1 MRKAGAMLKAFRLG
15 LPGLVVMV
23 LGRLAATG
31 RLPRNL
37 FAGIRLPSTMRSDE
51 AWRAGHEAAASALM
65 IAGLGPVVTGII
77 VGIKNP
83 GRKGQ
88 TVFSKISN
96 LWLLG
101 WIGFASVQAN
111 RAARATSADGGG

>member
-1 MRKAGAMLKAFRLG
+1 MLKAFRLA
-15 LPGLVVMV
+15 LPGLIVMV
-23 LGRLAATG
+23 VGRMAATG

-65 IAGLGPVVTGII
+65 VAGIVPVVTAII
-77 VGIKNP
+77 VGAKNP

-88 TVFSKISN
+88 SVLSKVSN
-96 LWLLG
+96 IWLLG
-101 WIGFASVQAN
+101 WIGFASIQAN
-111 RAARATSADGGG
+111 RAARAASAD